1 MILGDIAELK
11 KIIVDPKKVKK
22 VYYLGLENI
31 EKNLLNINSVS
42 SSEELKSSKYA
53 FHKGDILFGK
63 LRAYLRKIYL
73 SKFDGICSTDIWV
86 IKLKENCNFS
96 KEFLFY
102 LLADK
107 QFIQFANQ
115 GSKGTSLP
123 RADWNYAQNYK
134 IQSFNDNEKNKISEF
149 FKIFDK
155 KIDILLNQNKNLDM
169 ISTKVFEDLFENSF
183 SNKKKINKWLNGTL
197 LDLTTRVREKLK
209 DTNLRVLTAINIG
222 ELVYS
227 EEYFTKQVYSK
238 SISNYIKVEKLDFA
252 YNPSRIN
259 IGSIGINKKDDSG
272 AVSPAYIVFR
282 PKKNWHWFLEKF
294 IKSEFSKKRI
304 KQLCSGSVRQSLSFE
319 DLSRIELLI
328 PPIEILEKYN
338 NLYSQI
344 FKKIEINLKKIKLL
358 VEIRDDFISKIYS
371 KKININSIKDFN

>member
-11 KIIVDPKKVKK
+11 KIIVDPKKVKN

-53 FHKGDILFGK
+53 FQKGDILFGK

-107 QFIQFANQ
+107 KFIQFANQ
-115 GSKGTSLP
+115 SSKGTSLP
-123 RADWNYAQNYK
+123 RADWKHAQNYK

-149 FKIFDK
+149 LRIFDE
-155 KIDILLNQNKNLDM
+155 KIDLLLNQNKHLDK
-169 ISTKVFEDLFENSF
+169 ISNKIFEDLFENSF
-183 SNKKKINKWLNGTL
+183 SYKKKINNWVNGTL
-197 LDLTTRVREKLK
+197 SDLSTRVKEKLK

-227 EEYFTKQVYSK
+227 DEYFTKQVYSK
-238 SISNYIKVEKLDFA
+238 NISNYIKVEKLDFA

-259 IGSIGINKKDDSG
+259 IGSIGINKKDESG

-338 NLYSQI
+338 NFYNHI

-358 VEIRDDFISKIYS
+358 VEI
-371 KKININSIKDFN
+371 